1 MTSPV
6 YKVFV
11 VKNTTMKGCYMFL
24 PSSASC
30 KDDIVYEPQPSK
42 SATTNSVSTESYSQ
56 LHRER
61 PTEMAVLLG
70 ENQAAPGSALD
81 DTETN
86 IEKPPLLGP
95 MYPSHLSL
103 LVDAIHK

>member
-61 PTEMAVLLG
+61 PTEMA
-70 ENQAAPGSALD
+70 LD